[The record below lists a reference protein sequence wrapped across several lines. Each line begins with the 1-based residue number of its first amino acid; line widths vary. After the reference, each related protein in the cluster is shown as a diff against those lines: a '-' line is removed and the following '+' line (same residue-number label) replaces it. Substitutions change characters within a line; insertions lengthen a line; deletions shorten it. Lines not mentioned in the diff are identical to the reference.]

1 MNDEKEFIDYFLK
14 FEKDNNMFEKKIK
27 NIKIWPYIRF
37 NIYSS
42 MLAILNIDNS
52 LMKSD
57 ILQGEYKKGIK
68 EKLKEKVFC
77 NQNLIVHRDVLIVP
91 HERKYKSSEGY
102 YRCINVI

>member
-1 MNDEKEFIDYFLK
+1 
-14 FEKDNNMFEKKIK
+14 MFEKKIK
-27 NIKIWPYIRF
+27 NIKIWLYIRF

-77 NQNLIVHRDVLIVP
+77 NQNLIVHRDV
-91 HERKYKSSEGY
+91 
-102 YRCINVI
+102 

>member
-27 NIKIWPYIRF
+27 NIKIWLYIRF

-68 EKLKEKVFC
+68 EKLKEKALKTA
-77 NQNLIVHRDVLIVP
+77 NKGR
-91 HERKYKSSEGY
+91 
-102 YRCINVI
+102 